1 MASNLPS
8 TVVIAAETPGE
19 PAQRPARARPDQT
32 FQAQVLGQGGAKRG
46 LRGGQPVLDAA
57 RSAYL
62 ATEWRGPDDR
72 RIATGALKRVV
83 L

>member
-1 MASNLPS
+1 MATQLPS
-8 TVVIAAETPGE
+8 TVVLSAASDQP
-19 PAQRPARARPDQT
+19 RAKVRPDQS

-57 RSAYL
+57 RAAYL
-62 ATEWRGPDDR
+62 DAEWRGPEDR
-72 RIATGALKRVV
+72 RLHAGAVKTVV